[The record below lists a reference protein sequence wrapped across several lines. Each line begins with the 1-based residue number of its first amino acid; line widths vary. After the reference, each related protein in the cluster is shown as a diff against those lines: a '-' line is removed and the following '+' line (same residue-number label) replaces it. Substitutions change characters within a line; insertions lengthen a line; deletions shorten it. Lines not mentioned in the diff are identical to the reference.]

1 MISPKLKKAAENNAK
16 LVAMRPLPKETLKS
30 LRAFYRVG
38 LTYSSN
44 AIEGNSLTETETKVV
59 IEDGLT
65 VGGKPL
71 RDVYEAL
78 GHAKAYDRIHS
89 LAKHKVL
96 EESDILNL
104 HKLFY
109 QLIDKKNAGR
119 YRTVPV
125 FISGSHYALT
135 PPQRIPAEMKKF
147 VEWFNKNE
155 PKMNPVEFA
164 ARAHQKFVFIHP
176 FVDGNGRVARLI
188 MNLALLR
195 GEYTVAIIPAVR
207 RMEYVAALESA
218 RKDVSAFVEFVAD
231 CIVSTQED
239 LLRLLKNS
247 GGVKMPNGGANR
259 TAGGGVNLLDKILQ
273 EIKKNGG
280 LNAPSLASRLSL
292 SLRTVQRYLKQLTEQ
307 KKIEFRGAPKNGGYF
322 SR

>member
-1 MISPKLKKAAENNAK
+1 M
-16 LVAMRPLPKETLKS
+16 
-30 LRAFYRVG
+30 
-38 LTYSSN
+38 
-44 AIEGNSLTETETKVV
+44 V
-59 IEDGLT
+59 IEDGLAI
-65 VGGKPL
+65 GGKPL

-78 GHAKAYDRIHS
+78 GHAKAYDKIHL
-89 LAKHKVL
+89 LAKHKSL

-109 QLIDKKNAGR
+109 QLIDKKNAGK

-135 PPQRIPAEMKKF
+135 PPQKIPSEMKKF

-155 PKMNPVEFA
+155 SKMNTVEFA
-164 ARAHQKFVFIHP
+164 AKAHQKFVFIHP

-195 GEYTVAIIPAVR
+195 GEYTVAIIPAIR
-207 RMEYVAALESA
+207 QMEYVAALEA
-218 RKDVSAFVEFVAD
+218 AHKDVATFVDFIAD
-231 CIVSTQED
+231 CVVSTQED

-247 GGVKMPNGGANR
+247 GGV
-259 TAGGGVNLLDKILQ
+259 NLQDKILQ
-273 EIKKNGG
+273 EIKNNGG

-292 SLRTVQRYLKQLTEQ
+292 SLRTVQRYLKELTES
-307 KKIEFRGAPKNGGYF
+307 KKIEFRGAPKNGGYY

>member
-231 CIVSTQED
+231 CVVSTQED

>member
-1 MISPKLKKAAENNAK
+1 M
-16 LVAMRPLPKETLKS
+16 
-30 LRAFYRVG
+30 
-38 LTYSSN
+38 
-44 AIEGNSLTETETKVV
+44 V

-65 VGGKPL
+65 IGGKPL

-78 GHAKAYDRIHS
+78 GHAKAYDKIHL
-89 LAKHKVL
+89 LAKHKSL

-109 QLIDKKNAGR
+109 QLIDKKNAGK

-125 FISGSHYALT
+125 FVSGSHYALT
-135 PPQRIPAEMKKF
+135 PPQKIPSEMKRF

-155 PKMNPVEFA
+155 SKMNTVEFA
-164 ARAHQKFVFIHP
+164 AKAHQKFVFIHP

-195 GEYTVAIIPAVR
+195 GEYTVAIIPAIR
-207 RMEYVAALESA
+207 RMEYVAALEA
-218 RKDVSAFVEFVAD
+218 AHKDVATFVDFIAD
-231 CIVSTQED
+231 CVVSTQED

-247 GGVKMPNGGANR
+247 SGVKMPNGGVNKKAS
-259 TAGGGVNLLDKILQ
+259 GGVNLQDKILQ
-273 EIKKNGG
+273 EIKNNGG

-292 SLRTVQRYLKQLTEQ
+292 SLRTVQRYLKELTES
-307 KKIEFRGAPKNGGYF
+307 KKIEFRGAPKDGGYY